1 MIFDKMERKDKLTI
15 ERWELEEILDTFRLL
30 TNVFPI
36 IKNRDTCLDRKLMD
50 SYARLTYLYN
60 GEEYGSK
67 EHIKYYMGN
76 GKVPELKK

>member
-1 MIFDKMERKDKLTI
+1 MERKDKLTI
-15 ERWELEEILDTFRLL
+15 ERWELEDIIDSFRVLVN
-30 TNVFPI
+30 TYTK
-36 IKNRDTCLDRKLMD
+36 IKERKSCLDRKLMD

-60 GEEYGSK
+60 GEKYGSD